1 MDMKKIALG
10 SAALAA
16 FGLVACNT
24 QDSPKA
30 KAPAAITANST
41 DDQKFAYML
50 GAQFGGQNFTII
62 PRQMG
67 EELYKDALI
76 QAIRDNVRAN
86 RDSSFKIQMTP
97 DSLQAVSHRY
107 TSMARKRY
115 EATRPDSVLMAEGD
129 NEKIKAYVD
138 SVSKALPIA
147 KAPVSTGAAV
157 TITNDSPDNTKFSYL
172 LGLQFSNQFVAVGDQ
187 FKTEFDEDYFIL
199 GINES
204 VAKVNDSTF
213 TLQLP
218 QDSLTAVGQRYQ
230 QKMQALREEA
240 IKKQQEEEIKLK
252 ESIAPLRGDTLAN
265 GMPQKLNFKVK
276 ATGIAVDK
284 SVASGK
290 IEDLSAFAN
299 KPLLVLYF
307 SATCGHCAH
316 AAPEILDIAK
326 EFAPKGLTT
335 LAVASGG
342 NQKVGIRKFM
352 DNAKWDETI
361 NVVWDESRQFGELY
375 SDGYVPK
382 VYAVNPDG
390 TYKLYAAFER
400 EKDELKQDLAGI
412 LSGKNVEWK
421 VEAPKTEAPAAE
433 APKTEKKK

>member
-1 MDMKKIALG
+1 MNVKKIVLG

-16 FGLVACNT
+16 FGLMGCD
-24 QDSPKA
+24 QLGGDKSEA
-30 KAPAAITANST
+30 KAPAAINANTT

-67 EELYKDALI
+67 EELYEDALI
-76 QAIRDNVRAN
+76 QAIRDNIKAN
-86 RDSSFKIQMTP
+86 KDTSFNVQMTQ
-97 DSLQAVSHRY
+97 DSLQAVGNRY
-107 TSMARKRY
+107 TAIARARS
-115 EATRPDSVLMAEGD
+115 EAVRPDSALLAEGN
-129 NEKIKAYVD
+129 NEKIRAYVD
-138 SVSKALPIA
+138 SVSKTLTIA
-147 KAPVSTGAAV
+147 KAPASTGAAV
-157 TITNDSPDNTKFSYL
+157 TVAGDSPDNTKFSYL
-172 LGLQFSNQFVAVGDQ
+172 LGLQFANQFTSIGAQ
-187 FKTEFDEDYFIL
+187 FQTDFDVEYFIL
-199 GINES
+199 GIKES
-204 VAKVNDSTF
+204 VAKVADSTRA
-213 TLQLP
+213 LSLP
-218 QDSLTAVGQRYQ
+218 QDSLAAIGQRYQ
-230 QKMQALREEA
+230 QKMQDLRAAA
-240 IKKQQEEEIKLK
+240 IKKQQEEEAKLK
-252 ESIAPLRGDTLAN
+252 EEIAPLRGDTLAN
-265 GMPQKLNFKVK
+265 GMPQKFNYKVK
-276 ATGIAVDK
+276 ATKISVDK
-284 SVASGK
+284 SIAK
-290 IEDLSAFAN
+290 DLENFEPFAN
-299 KPLLVLYF
+299 KPLLVFYF

-316 AAPEILDIAK
+316 AAPEILEIAK

-400 EKDELKQDLAGI
+400 EKEDLKKELAGI

-421 VEAPKTEAPAAE
+421 PEAPKTE
-433 APKTEKKK
+433 EKK